1 MNDLVTG
8 CRSILNNIIQF
19 QEKLGEFDDLMK
31 DPSSNHN
38 ECVKFLDDMM
48 CDIADANKTLISVG
62 RLCTI
67 INNDLDELDG
77 QLDPAVRGHVR
88 KLAQAPD
95 FINKFS
101 EKDLLTLKGV
111 EQMRQD
117 ADDSNP
123 GPGRSRG

>member
-1 MNDLVTG
+1 MNVLVTK
-8 CRSILNNIIQF
+8 CRSIVNNIIQF

-31 DPSSNHN
+31 DPSSDHN

-48 CDIADANKTLISVG
+48 CDIADANKTLINVKILS
-62 RLCTI
+62 RI
-67 INNDLDELDG
+67 INMPEVSG
-77 QLDPAVRGHVR
+77 YVR
-88 KLAQAPD
+88 KLAQALD
-95 FINKFS
+95 FIDKFS
-101 EKDLLTLKGV
+101 EKASELLILKGV